1 MCNLYRLQSGNAV
14 IAQMFGVDAPAPD
27 NRADEIYPG
36 YPGVVLAQ
44 GALRTM
50 AWGFPV
56 VLKGRQGQPLRPRP
70 VTNAR
75 DDKLHTR
82 FWRDSF
88 VARRCLIPADAWAEP
103 EGADRAMTRTWYAPA
118 GEYPFAIAGLWR
130 PTDIWGDTYAMV
142 MVDAA
147 RRWSMST
154 IACRSCCGAQ
164 IGASG
169 STAPPKPHLGWCRP
183 GKAGW
188 MSTVRRNAGAVRRH
202 RCLCSISE
210 SRPSARHARQRSA
223 SPAPCAPRSGSAA
236 PARRPRRAG
245 IRP

>member
-27 NRADEIYPG
+27 NRADEFYPG

-130 PTDIWGDTYAMV
+130 PTDIWDDTYAMV

-147 RRWSMST
+147 PAMVDVHDRMPVLLRRADWGIWLDGAPEAAFGLVQTWQGRLDVDRTTQRWS
-154 IACRSCCGAQ
+154 GQ
-164 IGASG
+164 
-169 STAPPKPHLGWCRP
+169 TAPLPLFD
-183 GKAGW
+183 
-188 MSTVRRNAGAVRRH
+188 
-202 RCLCSISE
+202 
-210 SRPSARHARQRSA
+210 Q
-223 SPAPCAPRSGSAA
+223 
-236 PARRPRRAG
+236 
-245 IRP
+245 

>member
-56 VLKGRQGQPLRPRP
+56 VLKGRQGQPLRPKP

-118 GEYPFAIAGLWR
+118 GEHPFAIAGLWR

-147 RRWSMST
+147 PAMVDVHDRMPVLLRRADWGIWLDGAPEAAFGLVQTWSGPLQVDRTAQRWS
-154 IACRSCCGAQ
+154 GQ
-164 IGASG
+164 
-169 STAPPKPHLGWCRP
+169 
-183 GKAGW
+183 
-188 MSTVRRNAGAVRRH
+188 
-202 RCLCSISE
+202 
-210 SRPSARHARQRSA
+210 
-223 SPAPCAPRSGSAA
+223 AA
-236 PARRPRRAG
+236 PLPLFDQ
-245 IRP
+245 